1 MGPKLAKGGTKWKRG
16 QRLPPHIFNLP
27 VEKIKSGWYSDKYFL
42 RTKEVLIKDNHHP
55 RVLMQVF
62 PRRDGVLCGIDE
74 AIAILT
80 LCAERSE
87 ELVIKAL
94 RDGDRIKAWETV
106 LTIEGDYSTFAHL
119 ETVYLG
125 VMARATSVATAVSKV
140 IKAAKGKTVLFFP
153 ARFDHYRVQTTDG
166 YAAFV
171 AGATGVSTDAQGAW
185 WGEEGLGTIP
195 HGLIAAY
202 RGDTVAAAL
211 AFDRQMPEK
220 IKRIVLVDFE
230 NDCVNTALAVA
241 RAMGKRLWGVRL
253 DTAKELRDKS
263 VTAEGEESLGVCP
276 ELCWLVRKRLDAE
289 GFSWVKIVV
298 SGGFNAQR
306 VEEFIKIG
314 VPFDAVGVGSS
325 LFKEKIDFTADI
337 VQVEGKPCAK
347 VGRKFNPNPRLELV
361 RC

>member
-1 MGPKLAKGGTKWKRG
+1 MGPGSSKKETGWQRG
-16 QRLPPHIFNLP
+16 KRLPPQVFNPP
-27 VEKIKSGWYSDKYFL
+27 VEKIKKGWYSDKYFV
-42 RTKEVLIKDNHHP
+42 RTKDILIRDNHHP

-62 PRRDGVLCGIDE
+62 PRKDGILCGMDE

-80 LCAERSE
+80 LCAERSN
-87 ELVIKAL
+87 ELVIRAL

-125 VMARATSVATAVSKV
+125 VMARATSVATAVRKV
-140 IKAAKGKTVLFFP
+140 IEVAQGKMVLFFP

-202 RGDTVAAAL
+202 GGDTVAAAL
-211 AFDRQMPEK
+211 AFDRQMPK
-220 IKRIVLVDFE
+220 GIKRIVLVDFV
-230 NDCVNTALAVA
+230 NDSVHTSLAVA
-241 RAMGKRLWGVRL
+241 RAMGERLWGIRL
-253 DTAKELRDKS
+253 DTAGDLRDRA
-263 VTAEGEESLGVCP
+263 VVPRGEESLGVCP
-276 ELCWLVRKRLDAE
+276 ELCWLVRKRLDEE

-298 SGGFNAQR
+298 SGGFN
-306 VEEFIKIG
+306 VERLERFIKLG

-325 LFKEKIDFTADI
+325 LFKERMDFTADI
-337 VQVEGKPCAK
+337 IQVEGKSCAK

-361 RC
+361 RY